1 MLLQASSISK
11 TFKRGNVNFSA
22 VKNVSI
28 TLNENSF
35 TFIVGRSGS
44 GKTTL
49 LNLLSGLLKPSGGEI
64 FFEDRNVLNMSDRDR
79 SFYRNAGIGFVP
91 QVLGSLPNLTVLDNV
106 RLPFFMFKRGSD
118 DGGRALSLLEMM
130 GILHLK
136 DELPCSLSGGEE
148 KRMLIARSLMNEPK
162 LLIADEPTSN
172 LDSETTREVME
183 GIRRVHRQGVACLIV
198 THDESIIEKES
209 DVYKMENGELTSLT

>member
-1 MLLQASSISK
+1 MLLKASNLSK
-11 TFKRGNVNFSA
+11 TFKRGMADFSA
-22 VKNVSI
+22 VEDVSI
-28 TLNENSF
+28 ELKENSF

-49 LNLLSGLLKPSGGEI
+49 LNLLSGLLKPTKGEV
-64 FFEDRNVLNMSDRDR
+64 FFEDKSILNFNDKQKSY
-79 SFYRNAGIGFVP
+79 YRNAEIGFVP

-106 RLPFFMFKRGSD
+106 RLPFFMFKRESD
-118 DGGRALSLLEMM
+118 DGGRASSLLEMM

-136 DELPCSLSGGEE
+136 DEFPSSLSGGEE
-148 KRMLIARSLMNEPK
+148 KRMLIARSLMNSPK
-162 LLIADEPTSN
+162 LLVADEPTSN
-172 LDSETTREVME
+172 LDFETTKEVME

-209 DVYKMENGELTSLT
+209 EVYKMESGKLTHL

>member
-198 THDESIIEKES
+198 THDESIIEEKS